1 MLNLSNP
8 IALVFCALIIFLGGF
23 YSGYSYRDYKAVE
36 QEQQEQKAIQQKQTE
51 VNQKRQETNDSIKE
65 SNNSVVKEREKAS
78 EENSTQ
84 IIEVVKYVQSPNGAA
99 KCVDDDF
106 VQQYNKSL
114 PN

>member
-1 MLNLSNP
+1 MLTNALSVENG
-8 IALVFCALIIFLGGF
+8 ILVIIIYKKMEGIDKIYLKSKKEFIQFYEWSEMFDDFCI
-23 YSGYSYRDYKAVE
+23 K
-36 QEQQEQKAIQQKQTE
+36 
-51 VNQKRQETNDSIKE
+51 ETNDSIKE
-65 SNNSVVKEREKAS
+65 SNNSVVKEREKTS

-99 KCVDDDF
+99 KCVDDNL

>member
-8 IALVFCALIIFLGGF
+8 IALVFCALIIFLCGF

-36 QEQQEQKAIQQKQTE
+36 QEQQEQKVIQQKQTE

-65 SNNSVVKEREKAS
+65 SNNSVAKEREKTS

-84 IIEVVKYVQSPNGAA
+84 IIEVVKYVQSPNGVA
-99 KCVDDDF
+99 KCIDDDF

>member
-1 MLNLSNP
+1 MLNLSNS

-23 YSGYSYRDYKAVE
+23 YSGYSYRDYKAIK

-51 VNQKRQETNDSIKE
+51 VNQKRQEINDSIKE
-65 SNNSVVKEREKAS
+65 SNNSVVKEREKTS

-84 IIEVVKYVQSPNGAA
+84 IIEVVKYVQSLNGVA